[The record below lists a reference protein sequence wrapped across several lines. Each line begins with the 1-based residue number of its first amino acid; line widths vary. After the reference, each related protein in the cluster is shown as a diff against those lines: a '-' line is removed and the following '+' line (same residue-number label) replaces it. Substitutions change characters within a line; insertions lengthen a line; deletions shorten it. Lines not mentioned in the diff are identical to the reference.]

1 MNNMEQLKEGV
12 WDKTLARMI
21 VMAYHMES
29 KRRGLEQ
36 GLVDADMEHFMFMST
51 GHLEQ
56 AYADAMKTMNGES
69 NE

>member
-1 MNNMEQLKEGV
+1 MTKQLKEGV
-12 WDKTLARMI
+12 WGRTLAGTI

-36 GLVDADMEHFMFMST
+36 GLTDAKMEEFMFMST
-51 GHLEQ
+51 DELEL
-56 AYADAMKTMNGES
+56 AYADAMKTIHGEP

>member
-1 MNNMEQLKEGV
+1 MTKQLKEGV
-12 WDKTLARMI
+12 WDGTLARMI

-36 GLVDADMEHFMFMST
+36 GLTDADMEHFMFMST
-51 GHLEQ
+51 DELEQ
-56 AYADAMKTMNGES
+56 AYADAMKTIHGEP